1 MEDITAS
8 NVSNID
14 VSIPADKPGDRG
26 SVQCIDID
34 HILIL
39 LHQINLFNWYHTKYS
54 WCQSCAHVSKLVYSS
69 RIQYEPPSFNMF
81 VRELTVVIERGKEY
95 QLNEIM

>member
-14 VSIPADKPGDRG
+14 VSLPADKPGDRG
-26 SVQCIDID
+26 IVQCIDID

-39 LHQINLFNWYHTKYS
+39 PN
-54 WCQSCAHVSKLVYSS
+54 
-69 RIQYEPPSFNMF
+69 
-81 VRELTVVIERGKEY
+81 
-95 QLNEIM
+95 